1 VNGFECK
8 VFGANNVEVVTK
20 IRTEH
25 LSEEDKER
33 HKAATA
39 SRLAPLQSLLGM
51 IEIEEN
57 TPIVEN
63 NGGTASSPANE
74 RNQHNISAVEY
85 FDDNFDL
92 TGKDIGRPREMTTK
106 IQRFKANLWLCEN
119 YPLSLPEQ
127 VLPIVD
133 LMAISSSHF
142 AKLRD
147 FITLQLPAGFPVKIG
162 ELTLI
167 NQTWL
172 IIENSRSFLLSFLLL

>member
-1 VNGFECK
+1 MNFQHNRSKSGIYGFRTDRTEAINGYESK
-8 VFGANNVEVVTK
+8 VFCAHNVEVVTK
-20 IRTEH
+20 TRTDH

-33 HKAATA
+33 HKLAAA

-57 TPIVEN
+57 APTPPNESTD
-63 NGGTASSPANE
+63 TACDGNQCNPFNITAVQYFNAN
-74 RNQHNISAVEY
+74 H
-85 FDDNFDL
+85 DL
-92 TGKDIGRPREMTTK
+92 KGKDIGRPREMTTK
-106 IQRFKANLWLCEN
+106 IQRFKANLWLCED

-147 FITLQLPAGFPVKIG
+147 FITLQLPSGFPVKIG
-162 ELTLI
+162 
-167 NQTWL
+167 
-172 IIENSRSFLLSFLLL
+172 